1 MFEDTEQDSENE
13 IGLGEVSEGGL
24 GVKRIILTETGTLV
38 YVPHEDGLNYVLK
51 VELEYAGSIYYYLL
65 NPIWPGG
72 GGLFISSY
80 FF

>member
-38 YVPHEDGLNYVLK
+38 DVPHEQPYAIGWL
-51 VELEYAGSIYYYLL
+51 ELCFKS
-65 NPIWPGG
+65 
-72 GGLFISSY
+72 
-80 FF
+80 